1 MLYINKRKKCINVKK
16 EISKKITE
24 LIEPNLDD
32 NGKFIIDM
40 MILDDESFISPF
52 CGRAP
57 IISSDVAT
65 YLDNSIKTVP
75 PKAKVTL
82 HISSEVIAKDKEEVH
97 VQSIRNYYQNERKQL
112 IRELLSNKLASL
124 TMFIIGLIVIAI
136 MIAFSFLDFGEIW
149 ITILEIIGWVFVWEA
164 VDKFVFER
172 NKLKKDLLRA
182 NQLINAEVIFK
193 RNSK

>member
-1 MLYINKRKKCINVKK
+1 MKK

-24 LIEPNLDD
+24 LIEPNLDE
-32 NGKFIIDM
+32 NGRFIIDM

-52 CGRAP
+52 CGGSP
-57 IISSDVAT
+57 IISSDAAT

-75 PKAKVTL
+75 PKAQVAL
-82 HISSEVIAKDKEEVH
+82 HISSEVISKDKEEIH
-97 VQSIRNYYQNERKQL
+97 VQSIRNYYRNEQKQL

-124 TMFIIGLIVIAI
+124 TMFIVGLIVIAI
-136 MIAFSFLDFGEIW
+136 MITFSFLGFGEIW
-149 ITILEIIGWVFVWEA
+149 ITVLEIIGWVFVWEA

-182 NQLINAEVIFK
+182 NQLINAEVVFK
-193 RNSK
+193 QNTK